1 MGWWQRV
8 RTNASGKDK
17 SLATGV
23 ALGFMAWTLM
33 RLVDSISAYDT
44 LEYDITNKPTTLAD
58 GRAGFAFQVKL
69 TNLAGDTTVEGLKA
83 TVASSTADIDFSM
96 HADDYRCPVQP
107 PAGGKVVECT
117 PHVGG
122 FNFSAPPLLAG
133 TFAGLE
139 VKYTRPAT
147 SSETPY
153 LRIVLAEGQNFRLVE
168 AGVATALVRNQTG
181 ILIAFLVLAAISLL
195 ISLAVGVMPPPKT
208 E

>member
-44 LEYDITNKPTTLAD
+44 LEYDITNKPATLAD
-58 GRAGFAFQVKL
+58 GRAGFVYQVK
-69 TNLAGDTTVEGLKA
+69 THQPRRRHHGRRAEGHDREQHGGHRLQ
-83 TVASSTADIDFSM
+83 
-96 HADDYRCPVQP
+96 HACGRLPLSVQP
-107 PAGGKVVECT
+107 PAGGKVVECA

-139 VKYTRPAT
+139 VKYTRPAGV
-147 SSETPY
+147 SETPH

-168 AGVATALVRNQTG
+168 AGVATTVVRNQTG
-181 ILIAFLVLAAISLL
+181 ILIAFLMLAAASLL
-195 ISLAVGVMPPPKT
+195 MSLAVGVLPPPRT